1 MDIVLECSAVFFS
14 ALLSATLVPA
24 TSEAVLIAT
33 IMGGNTNTWVLALIA
48 TFGNTAGAI
57 INWVIGGFLSGLP
70 DKSWFPIEKNMIIK
84 AGGYFRKYGVWSLLF
99 SWLPVIGDPL
109 TFVAGVLKVPFLT
122 FFLLVL
128 FGKAARYF
136 AIVQFSLFE
145 DQPN

>member
-70 DKSWFPIEKNMIIK
+70 NKSWFPIEKNMII
-84 AGGYFRKYGVWSLLF
+84 
-99 SWLPVIGDPL
+99 
-109 TFVAGVLKVPFLT
+109 
-122 FFLLVL
+122 
-128 FGKAARYF
+128 
-136 AIVQFSLFE
+136 
-145 DQPN
+145 